1 MNQDFLDLLSALNVA
16 EVRFLV
22 VGAYAVG
29 VHGHPRATKDLD
41 VWVDANPENARR
53 VMLALQSFG
62 APLANLRAEDLETPG
77 TGFQMGLPPRRID
90 VLTQVSG
97 LEFQTAWNGR
107 VDAQFAEGVTCS
119 VIGLNDLLTNKR
131 AADRLQDR
139 ADVEALER
147 LQRLLKSP

>member
-1 MNQDFLDLLSALNVA
+1 
-16 EVRFLV
+16 
-22 VGAYAVG
+22 
-29 VHGHPRATKDLD
+29 
-41 VWVDANPENARR
+41 
-53 VMLALQSFG
+53 
-62 APLANLRAEDLETPG
+62 
-77 TGFQMGLPPRRID
+77 MGLPPRRID